1 MLRHKLQQ
9 AAVFVR
15 HLEPGVVVVIVIKIT
30 ESTAATNNGEVLG
43 NLFLVFNL
51 ENIFI
56 KNKIPLTW
64 RYWEAAALG
73 NWPLTG
79 KFTSEV

>member
-1 MLRHKLQQ
+1 MVVAVVSPSPGARGRGGNNYKNHREQGRHQQ
-9 AAVFVR
+9 RGDAGQPF
-15 HLEPGVVVVIVIKIT
+15 
-30 ESTAATNNGEVLG
+30 
-43 NLFLVFNL
+43 FLVFNL
-51 ENIFI
+51 ENIFL